1 LIPEVE
7 IIMDVYPKPDS
18 AENILEA
25 TPGVRAL
32 AHPDYGSLAMMF
44 PLLVHAAQPLRD
56 LSDDRHGPV

>member
-1 LIPEVE
+1 
-7 IIMDVYPKPDS
+7 MDVYPKPDS